1 MRRAPARLSWRRTP
15 PVGLKVF
22 LRLLTEGGAGGLVS
36 IVGARAADRPIAALY
51 RIAAFPGDPPAP
63 VTRGRPEGRRP

>member
-1 MRRAPARLSWRRTP
+1 M
-15 PVGLKVF
+15 GLKVF

-36 IVGARAADRPIAALY
+36 IAGATAADRPIDVLY

-63 VTRGRPEGRRP
+63 VTRGRPEGQRP